1 MALHFPEQ
9 SAMAKGTAKTT
20 LRKTLR
26 GRGHQTLI
34 EILVGAREKAGLT
47 QRDLAAR
54 IKRPHSFV
62 GRMEAGERRI
72 DVIEFI
78 EIARVLGADPK
89 ELFGRLVD

>member
-1 MALHFPEQ
+1 MALHFSEQ
-9 SAMAKGTAKTT
+9 SAMAKTP

-26 GRGHQTLI
+26 GRGHQALI
-34 EILVGAREKAGLT
+34 GILVAARERAGMT

-54 IKRPHSFV
+54 LKRPHSFV
-62 GRMEAGERRI
+62 GRMEAGERRV

-89 ELFGRLVD
+89 ELFTKLLD

>member
-1 MALHFPEQ
+1 MALHFSEQ
-9 SAMAKGTAKTT
+9 SAMAKSA

-34 EILVGAREKAGLT
+34 QILIQAREKAGMT

-62 GRMEAGERRI
+62 GRMEGGERRV

-78 EIARVLGADPK
+78 EIAKVLGADPK
-89 ELFGRLVD
+89 ELFGKLVE

>member
-1 MALHFPEQ
+1 M
-9 SAMAKGTAKTT
+9 GTTT

-26 GRGHQTLI
+26 SRGHRTLI
-34 EILVGAREKAGLT
+34 QVLVAARQSAGLS

-54 IKRPHSFV
+54 LKRPHSFV

-78 EIARVLGADPK
+78 EIARVLDFDPK
-89 ELFGRLVD
+89 ELFAKVLG

>member
-1 MALHFPEQ
+1 MALHFSEQ
-9 SAMAKGTAKTT
+9 AMAARTSKTH

-26 GRGHQTLI
+26 SRGHQILI
-34 EILVGAREKAGLT
+34 QVLVEAREKAGMT
-47 QRDLAAR
+47 QRDLAGR

-62 GRMEAGERRI
+62 GRMEAGERRV

-89 ELFGRLVD
+89 VLFGRLVE

>member
-1 MALHFPEQ
+1 MAR
-9 SAMAKGTAKTT
+9 ATKAGV

-26 GRGHQTLI
+26 SRGHETLI
-34 EILVGAREKAGLT
+34 KILVEAREKAGLT

-62 GRMEAGERRI
+62 GRMEAGERRV

-89 ELFGRLVD
+89 ELFGRLVE